1 MAPRAATA
9 AKEAPD
15 LEPQSIFDTITVSTR
30 AGDYSFREIDGET
43 YDKCVEL
50 STNDET
56 KRVDMV
62 QLLRWLTAKSAVG
75 DNALDPAG
83 LQKLPYKARERILS
97 AVNELY
103 FPDVTE
109 EIVERLRN
117 LGYTVE
123 SPEGAE
129 APNS

>member
-30 AGDYSFREIDGET
+30 AGDFMFREIDGEA
-43 YDKCVEL
+43 YDKCVDL
-50 STNDET
+50 STDAET
-56 KRVDMV
+56 KRVDMI

-75 DNALDPAG
+75 DNALDPG
-83 LQKLPYKARERILS
+83 KLQKLPYKAREKVLS
-97 AVNELY
+97 EVNQLY

-109 EIVERLRN
+109 EIVDRLRA

-123 SPEGAE
+123 APEGPE
-129 APNS
+129 DPNS